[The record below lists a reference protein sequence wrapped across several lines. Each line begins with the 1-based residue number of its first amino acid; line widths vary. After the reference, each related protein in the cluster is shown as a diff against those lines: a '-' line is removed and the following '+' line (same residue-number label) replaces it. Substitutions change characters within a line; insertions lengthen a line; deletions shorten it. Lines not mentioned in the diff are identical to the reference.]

1 VAPVSE
7 VPPTV
12 IGDSS
17 SHWAVDDGG
26 LTVPEHVDHDL
37 TYDVLIND
45 HHVWSLVP
53 SRDMKQLDH
62 GGLHASWPGA
72 LRSRLSGRATVAV
85 RDHVSGDVVCSAE
98 HAFAGEHDEEVDI
111 TDRAGRHL
119 ILDKYGRLTRPLA
132 QQEPEI
138 VHELLDVSARLLEVL
153 RDQGGVAAMVAYG
166 TLLGAVRDQ
175 RLIAHDNDIDLAY
188 VSEHPHPVDVA
199 REAIRIERVLRDAGY
214 AVRRGSGSRLNI
226 RVKLSDRS
234 LRGIDVFTAHW
245 VDGVLYMPSDTGFP
259 LPRDAILP
267 LGEVM
272 LHGHPMPAP
281 ARAEELLAATYG
293 EGWATPDPAFKYET
307 PRALYRR
314 LNGWFGG
321 LITHR
326 KYWDGFYAQQR
337 QRVPGEP
344 SLFAQWVAEHYGS
357 DRPLVDVGCGTARD
371 SLWFA
376 NEHGRHVTG
385 LDYNQGVL
393 RRGTNRSRRRSL
405 DTEFH
410 LLNLYDTRAALAWG
424 AVLAHRE
431 RPCDVY
437 ARFLLHSLSEPGQE
451 NLLRLAAMALRRE
464 GLLFLEFRT
473 PADAPN
479 THVFKHKRHYV
490 APERARE
497 LVTSAGGTVVHET
510 TGTGLAPF
518 ESEDPVVCRMV
529 ASWNDR
535 R

>member
-1 VAPVSE
+1 MSDLPPPVTDDA
-7 VPPTV
+7 PTV
-12 IGDSS
+12 WS
-17 SHWAVDDGG
+17 VDDDG
-26 LTVPEHVDHDL
+26 LTAPQLVDPDL

-45 HHVWSLVP
+45 HHIWSLVP
-53 SRDMKQLDH
+53 SRDMKQLDDV
-62 GGLHASWPGA
+62 GLHAPWPDA
-72 LRSRLSGRATVAV
+72 LRSRLTGRGTVAV
-85 RDHVSGDVVCSAE
+85 RDHVSGEILSSVE

-132 QQEPEI
+132 QQDPEI
-138 VHELLDVSARLLEVL
+138 VHELLEVSARLLEVL
-153 RDQGGVAAMVAYG
+153 RDQAGVPAFVAYG
-166 TLLGAVRDQ
+166 TLLGAVRGQ

-199 REAIRIERVLRDAGY
+199 REGMRIERVLREAGY
-214 AVRRGSGSRLNI
+214 AVRRGSGTRLNI

-245 VDGVLYMPSDTGFP
+245 VEGVLYMPSDTGFP
-259 LPRDAILP
+259 MPREAVLP
-267 LGEVM
+267 LGSVT

-281 ARAEELLAATYG
+281 AQPERLLAATYG
-293 EGWATPDPAFKYET
+293 DDWATPDPAFKYET
-307 PRALYRR
+307 PRPLYRR

-326 KYWDGFYAQQR
+326 KYWDAFYAQQR
-337 QRVPGEP
+337 QRVPNGP
-344 SLFAQWVAEHYGS
+344 SPFAEWVAEHHGS
-357 DRPLVDVGCGTARD
+357 QRPLVDVGCGTARD

-376 NEHGRHVTG
+376 AEHGRHVTG

-393 RRGTNRSRRRSL
+393 RRATNRSRRREL

-424 AVLAHRE
+424 TILAHRE
-431 RPCDVY
+431 DPCDVY
-437 ARFLLHSLSEPGQE
+437 ARFLLHTLSEPGQE
-451 NLLRLAAMALRRE
+451 NFMRLAAMALRRE

-473 PADAPN
+473 TEDLGRPK
-479 THVFKHKRHYV
+479 VFTHKRHLV
-490 APERARE
+490 DPRRARE
-497 LVTSAGGTVVHET
+497 MVTAAGGTVLHET

-518 ESEDPVVCRMV
+518 EIEDPVVCRMV
-529 ASWNDR
+529 ATWSTSR
-535 R
+535 